1 MTDLTPGELAKID
14 QIHAAVTGK
23 LAELIASAA
32 EGIRTEGEAV
42 TASALAGTAHGTD
55 HNSVSTLLAAALIR
69 LARHQIANEK
79 RRTLGEPVKVEHGYL
94 SEHIDFDGETEGFVF
109 GHDGSAEEFAL
120 TSTKETHDNPTYPR
134 QYSRVIRYTETTY
147 RTAET
152 VLLELG
158 TKPEVIGD
166 GNVG

>member
-14 QIHAAVTGK
+14 QIHAAVTNK
-23 LAELIASAA
+23 LAELISNAA

-69 LARHQIANEK
+69 CARHQIADEK
-79 RRTLGEPVKVEHGYL
+79 RRALGEPVRVEDGYESRHYDSTDAIDDYSYSGHNDEHGTVEEYAL
-94 SEHIDFDGETEGFVF
+94 DSATKHHNDPDFPY
-109 GHDGSAEEFAL
+109 A
-120 TSTKETHDNPTYPR
+120 
-134 QYSRVIRYTETTY
+134 YSIVVRFTETTY

-152 VLLELG
+152 VILELG
-158 TKPEVIGD
+158 TKPEATD
-166 GNVG
+166 A

>member
-23 LAELIASAA
+23 LAELISNAA

-69 LARHQIANEK
+69 LARHQMADEK
-79 RRTLGEPVKVEHGYL
+79 RAALRQLAENTHTQPAVMESV
-94 SEHIDFDGETEGFVF
+94 SELD
-109 GHDGSAEEFAL
+109 A
-120 TSTKETHDNPTYPR
+120 NPEATD
-134 QYSRVIRYTETTY
+134 V
-147 RTAET
+147 
-152 VLLELG
+152 
-158 TKPEVIGD
+158 
-166 GNVG
+166 